1 MHKHYPCL
9 TMCLLFILNASIC
22 RASVDS
28 TFTRLS
34 KLVQG
39 VYHFNRIYPQEKVW
53 LHFDNAGY
61 FQGDT
66 IWFKAY
72 VRSTHPERHEPL
84 SRVLY
89 VELVSPTGQVVH
101 TRKMKIENGEC
112 HGEIPLRQSADLSEE
127 IKRDSTLSLKKV
139 NDVLSGFYE
148 VRAYTRYM
156 LNWDT
161 EGIFSRVFPVYD
173 RPQFADAYHP
183 GMLKGIDPFPE
194 RREEPEELDDVNVV
208 FYPEGGHMVENVPC
222 RIAYLITDH
231 EGIPL
236 SIPATLHIGKDAK
249 MEIPCLHEGMGM
261 FTYTPIGQ
269 EATFTLLH
277 NSKQYTFTLPKAERE
292 GYSMA
297 IDHRL
302 NDSLRIKVS
311 PSAQMQSRLM
321 GVVLQHEGQVF
332 RFDTL
337 TVNQT
342 SIQLEIATNNLP
354 NGVCQ
359 ATLFDEWGHVWAS
372 RLFFVQHQGSIPQ
385 LRLTLRTDTMHQQAD
400 SITNLQIK
408 ATRHDGTPFQGNLS
422 VSVRDERYEY
432 SPRHDESAIINQ
444 LLGSDLKGYIHNPHY
459 YFEQN
464 DKVHRQALDLLMMV
478 QGWRRYDWQTMSQPQ
493 VFDCPYYIE
502 DGLILNG
509 KVLANRRQKPLVGR
523 NVCVWMYDDYH
534 NMRNKGYCLTDSTGQ
549 YNFRFPDFH
558 GRAEMHLTL
567 KDGKKAKN
575 VRFTIDREISPR
587 PRTYRQDEISLAFL
601 QTNTEKKRHINEV
614 QELPDVVK
622 SARRAIKKEGIHMVL
637 DVDQEAN
644 RLLDKGIQVMEVGD
658 FLEEMDIGISHEMDD
673 FSMFPTYFLFG
684 KKASLWVK
692 NGRAGVN
699 LPRTQRACWAE
710 MDIDNVKRIRL
721 YDFKYLTDHPEVHD
735 AIKDPRSRYSTKGY
749 NSLKLLKK
757 ERMGYDMQCMFS
769 SKCVWKQP
777 MILIDVKSKREQN
790 AAIKGLRSTY
800 FDGYYCPK
808 TFTADY
814 THRQPTP
821 GKDFRRTLYWNPN
834 VQTNGQGEATV
845 TFRNNSTHHAWK
857 ATVAGQDLKTSTCA
871 WSTTVVEKVK

>member
-1 MHKHYPCL
+1 M
-9 TMCLLFILNASIC
+9 TICLLFILNASIC

-34 KLVQG
+34 KQVQG

-101 TRKMKIENGEC
+101 TRKLKIENGEC

-183 GMLKGIDPFPE
+183 SMLKGIDPLPE

-332 RFDTL
+332 
-337 TVNQT
+337 
-342 SIQLEIATNNLP
+342 
-354 NGVCQ
+354 
-359 ATLFDEWGHVWAS
+359 
-372 RLFFVQHQGSIPQ
+372 
-385 LRLTLRTDTMHQQAD
+385 
-400 SITNLQIK
+400 
-408 ATRHDGTPFQGNLS
+408 
-422 VSVRDERYEY
+422 
-432 SPRHDESAIINQ
+432 SA
-444 LLGSDLKGYIHNPHY
+444 
-459 YFEQN
+459 
-464 DKVHRQALDLLMMV
+464 
-478 QGWRRYDWQTMSQPQ
+478 
-493 VFDCPYYIE
+493 
-502 DGLILNG
+502 
-509 KVLANRRQKPLVGR
+509 
-523 NVCVWMYDDYH
+523 
-534 NMRNKGYCLTDSTGQ
+534 
-549 YNFRFPDFH
+549 
-558 GRAEMHLTL
+558 
-567 KDGKKAKN
+567 
-575 VRFTIDREISPR
+575 
-587 PRTYRQDEISLAFL
+587 
-601 QTNTEKKRHINEV
+601 
-614 QELPDVVK
+614 
-622 SARRAIKKEGIHMVL
+622 
-637 DVDQEAN
+637 
-644 RLLDKGIQVMEVGD
+644 
-658 FLEEMDIGISHEMDD
+658 
-673 FSMFPTYFLFG
+673 
-684 KKASLWVK
+684 
-692 NGRAGVN
+692 
-699 LPRTQRACWAE
+699 
-710 MDIDNVKRIRL
+710 
-721 YDFKYLTDHPEVHD
+721 
-735 AIKDPRSRYSTKGY
+735 
-749 NSLKLLKK
+749 
-757 ERMGYDMQCMFS
+757 
-769 SKCVWKQP
+769 
-777 MILIDVKSKREQN
+777 
-790 AAIKGLRSTY
+790 
-800 FDGYYCPK
+800 
-808 TFTADY
+808 
-814 THRQPTP
+814 
-821 GKDFRRTLYWNPN
+821 
-834 VQTNGQGEATV
+834 
-845 TFRNNSTHHAWK
+845 STH
-857 ATVAGQDLKTSTCA
+857 
-871 WSTTVVEKVK
+871 